1 MSPAVASQQPF
12 RPMVRAVT
20 APLQT
25 AQDARTAPARPR
37 GAAPLAARPPPL
49 AASPSPAQA
58 SQDEVIAIAKRA
70 AERCAGVV
78 AVFAMVAPDRLWL
91 ATRGSPK
98 EAFARQLWMAGL
110 VRGLGFSSAV
120 VGQAIGRHKDTVDHA
135 CAIIGSLHGD
145 IEAGELIAVL
155 GEPGVREFLGGADLI
170 VTTDAQGRLEIVRG
184 GEAVEECLE
193 HAERLI
199 DDLFAAF
206 ELVAVR
212 GEAFCREI
220 ARRNG
225 SVK

>member
-1 MSPAVASQQPF
+1 
-12 RPMVRAVT
+12 MVRVVSAI
-20 APLQT
+20 PLQL
-25 AQDARTAPARPR
+25 AQEARTAAIRPP
-37 GAAPLAARPPPL
+37 GAVPLAGLAAPLPDRAGPATSPL
-49 AASPSPAQA
+49 GEEAI
-58 SQDEVIAIAKRA
+58 VAIAKRA

-78 AVFAMVAPDRLWL
+78 AVFAMVAPDKLKL
-91 ATRGSPK
+91 ETRGNPK

-110 VRGLGFSSAV
+110 VRGLGFSAAI
-120 VGQAIGRHKDTVDHA
+120 VGQAIGRHKDTVEHA
-135 CAIIGSLHGD
+135 CAVIGALHGD
-145 IEAGELIAVL
+145 AEVSDLIAVL

-170 VTTDAQGRLEIVRG
+170 VTTDSQGRLEVVSG
-184 GEAVEECLE
+184 GEAVEECLA

-225 SVK
+225 SNP